1 VLAHIGLGRAYTL
14 QGDGTKARAED
25 RLVLALARPIDILP
39 VALRLQLL
47 AMERKSLE
55 SIQTEAAP
63 TAP

>member
-14 QGDGTKARAED
+14 QGDSTKARAED
-25 RLVLALARPIDILP
+25 RLVFALARPIDIPP
-39 VALRLQLL
+39 VVLRLQLL

-55 SIQTEAAP
+55 SIQTEAAA

>member
-14 QGDGTKARAED
+14 QGDSTKARAED

-55 SIQTEAAP
+55 SIQTEAAA